1 MNEEIPTGA
10 LLWLFA
16 AATVQ
21 LWRLRSRVAVLERA
35 VAARDARISELIT
48 ELGKERKRA
57 EALNRELLDL
67 NRRILG
73 GM

>member
-1 MNEEIPTGA
+1 MDDQIPTGA

-35 VAARDARISELIT
+35 VNARDARISELIT
-48 ELGKERKRA
+48 ELSAERGRA
-57 EALNRELLDL
+57 EALNRELIDL

>member
-21 LWRLRSRVAVLERA
+21 LWRLRSRVAELERA

-48 ELGKERKRA
+48 ELGEERKRA
-57 EALNRELLDL
+57 DALNRELLSL
-67 NRRILG
+67 NRQILG